1 MSERRLSEIA
11 KVLRQPEGIVGS
23 EFTRINKAARKAGI
37 RFDLWQQGF
46 LWLLFAKN
54 AEGKYAC
61 GADGAVLSSCRQ
73 IGKTFTVGTA
83 LFLKAIL
90 TPNLKA
96 IWTAHHTRTSDET
109 FADMCEMEHN
119 PVLGRYVE
127 RIRRANGQQE
137 ITFTSGS
144 RIMFGARENGFGRG
158 LHSVDVAVFDEAQ
171 ILTVRAMDN
180 MIPVLNT
187 SPNPLVVY
195 MGNPPKPGDQ
205 CDAFTEK
212 RMHALNHDGNLL
224 YVELAADK
232 DADSDDREQWA
243 KANPSYPKRTSEQAI
258 MRMRNN
264 LSDDSFRREA
274 LGIWDETATAY
285 AISPDLWQAAAVD
298 DVPEGGTMSFGIDMP
313 PDRSVLTIGAA
324 LRYADGSA
332 IVQMA
337 NIKDARQAGTMWAV
351 DWLAE
356 HWPKTASVVIDA
368 QSPAMSLL
376 PELKKAIGDHTVT
389 VLQALKA
396 AGVSPKWVQVG
407 NEIRPGMLWD
417 KNVALSGASY
427 DVKECDLKNAPATA
441 SDKVVY
447 PANWSNLADFI
458 TEGYNAVKS
467 VFSDAIVI
475 VHLDNGWDKELFN
488 WFFDELKK
496 HNGK

>member
-109 FADMCEMEHN
+109 FADMCEMERN

-205 CDAFTEK
+205 CEAFTEK

-232 DADSDDREQWA
+232 DADPDDREQWLKRIPA
-243 KANPSYPKRTSEQAI
+243 IRNVQANRQSCACATTCRTI
-258 MRMRNN
+258 
-264 LSDDSFRREA
+264 
-274 LGIWDETATAY
+274 
-285 AISPDLWQAAAVD
+285 
-298 DVPEGGTMSFGIDMP
+298 
-313 PDRSVLTIGAA
+313 
-324 LRYADGSA
+324 
-332 IVQMA
+332 
-337 NIKDARQAGTMWAV
+337 
-351 DWLAE
+351 
-356 HWPKTASVVIDA
+356 HSVVRRLA
-368 QSPAMSLL
+368 YGTRP
-376 PELKKAIGDHTVT
+376 PPHTPSAPT
-389 VLQALKA
+389 C
-396 AGVSPKWVQVG
+396 G
-407 NEIRPGMLWD
+407 RPRPSTTCRM
-417 KNVALSGASY
+417 
-427 DVKECDLKNAPATA
+427 EEP
-441 SDKVVY
+441 
-447 PANWSNLADFI
+447 
-458 TEGYNAVKS
+458 
-467 VFSDAIVI
+467 
-475 VHLDNGWDKELFN
+475 
-488 WFFDELKK
+488 
-496 HNGK
+496 

>member
-205 CDAFTEK
+205 CEAFTEK

-258 MRMRNN
+258 MRMR
-264 LSDDSFRREA
+264 EQ
-274 LGIWDETATAY
+274 
-285 AISPDLWQAAAVD
+285 P
-298 DVPEGGTMSFGIDMP
+298 
-313 PDRSVLTIGAA
+313 
-324 LRYADGSA
+324 
-332 IVQMA
+332 
-337 NIKDARQAGTMWAV
+337 
-351 DWLAE
+351 
-356 HWPKTASVVIDA
+356 
-368 QSPAMSLL
+368 
-376 PELKKAIGDHTVT
+376 
-389 VLQALKA
+389 
-396 AGVSPKWVQVG
+396 VG
-407 NEIRPGMLWD
+407 R
-417 KNVALSGASY
+417 
-427 DVKECDLKNAPATA
+427 
-441 SDKVVY
+441 
-447 PANWSNLADFI
+447 FI
-458 TEGYNAVKS
+458 PS
-467 VFSDAIVI
+467 
-475 VHLDNGWDKELFN
+475 
-488 WFFDELKK
+488 
-496 HNGK
+496 

>member
-11 KVLRQPEGIVGS
+11 KVLRQPEGIGRQRSSRESTSRAQGRHPFRLV
-23 EFTRINKAARKAGI
+23 AA
-37 RFDLWQQGF
+37 GF
-46 LWLLFAKN
+46 LVASVRQERGRQVCVWRGRRRAVQLQ
-54 AEGKYAC
+54 
-61 GADGAVLSSCRQ
+61 ADRQ
-73 IGKTFTVGTA
+73 DLHRRHRVVPQGDTHTE
-83 LFLKAIL
+83 
-90 TPNLKA
+90 PEA

-137 ITFTSGS
+137 ITFTV
-144 RIMFGARENGFGRG
+144 RQPHHVRARENGFGRG

-264 LSDDSFRREA
+264 LSEDSFRREA
-274 LGIWDETATAY
+274 LGIWGETATAY
-285 AISPDLWQAAAVD
+285 AISPDLWQAAAID
-298 DVPEGGTMSFGIDMP
+298 DVPEGGTVSFGIDMP

-324 LRYADGSA
+324 LRYADVRQSSRWRTSRTRGRREPCGPWTGSP
-332 IVQMA
+332 
-337 NIKDARQAGTMWAV
+337 NIGRR
-351 DWLAE
+351 
-356 HWPKTASVVIDA
+356 P
-368 QSPAMSLL
+368 PAWSS
-376 PELKKAIGDHTVT
+376 TR
-389 VLQALKA
+389 
-396 AGVSPKWVQVG
+396 S
-407 NEIRPGMLWD
+407 RP
-417 KNVALSGASY
+417 
-427 DVKECDLKNAPATA
+427 P
-441 SDKVVY
+441 
-447 PANWSNLADFI
+447 
-458 TEGYNAVKS
+458 
-467 VFSDAIVI
+467 
-475 VHLDNGWDKELFN
+475 
-488 WFFDELKK
+488 
-496 HNGK
+496 

>member
-180 MIPVLNT
+180 MIR
-187 SPNPLVVY
+187 
-195 MGNPPKPGDQ
+195 
-205 CDAFTEK
+205 F
-212 RMHALNHDGNLL
+212 
-224 YVELAADK
+224 
-232 DADSDDREQWA
+232 
-243 KANPSYPKRTSEQAI
+243 
-258 MRMRNN
+258 
-264 LSDDSFRREA
+264 
-274 LGIWDETATAY
+274 
-285 AISPDLWQAAAVD
+285 
-298 DVPEGGTMSFGIDMP
+298 
-313 PDRSVLTIGAA
+313 
-324 LRYADGSA
+324 
-332 IVQMA
+332 
-337 NIKDARQAGTMWAV
+337 
-351 DWLAE
+351 
-356 HWPKTASVVIDA
+356 
-368 QSPAMSLL
+368 
-376 PELKKAIGDHTVT
+376 
-389 VLQALKA
+389 
-396 AGVSPKWVQVG
+396 
-407 NEIRPGMLWD
+407 
-417 KNVALSGASY
+417 
-427 DVKECDLKNAPATA
+427 
-441 SDKVVY
+441 
-447 PANWSNLADFI
+447 
-458 TEGYNAVKS
+458 
-467 VFSDAIVI
+467 
-475 VHLDNGWDKELFN
+475 
-488 WFFDELKK
+488 
-496 HNGK
+496 

>member
-11 KVLRQPEGIVGS
+11 KILRQPEGIVGS

-232 DADSDDREQWA
+232 DADSDDREQWLKRIPA
-243 KANPSYPKRTSEQAI
+243 IRNVQANRQSCACATTC
-258 MRMRNN
+258 
-264 LSDDSFRREA
+264 RR
-274 LGIWDETATAY
+274 I
-285 AISPDLWQAAAVD
+285 
-298 DVPEGGTMSFGIDMP
+298 
-313 PDRSVLTIGAA
+313 RSVARRLAYGA
-324 LRYADGSA
+324 RPPPHTPSA
-332 IVQMA
+332 PTCGRPRPSTTCPRA
-337 NIKDARQAGTMWAV
+337 AR
-351 DWLAE
+351 
-356 HWPKTASVVIDA
+356 
-368 QSPAMSLL
+368 
-376 PELKKAIGDHTVT
+376 
-389 VLQALKA
+389 
-396 AGVSPKWVQVG
+396 
-407 NEIRPGMLWD
+407 
-417 KNVALSGASY
+417 
-427 DVKECDLKNAPATA
+427 
-441 SDKVVY
+441 
-447 PANWSNLADFI
+447 
-458 TEGYNAVKS
+458 
-467 VFSDAIVI
+467 
-475 VHLDNGWDKELFN
+475 
-488 WFFDELKK
+488 
-496 HNGK
+496 